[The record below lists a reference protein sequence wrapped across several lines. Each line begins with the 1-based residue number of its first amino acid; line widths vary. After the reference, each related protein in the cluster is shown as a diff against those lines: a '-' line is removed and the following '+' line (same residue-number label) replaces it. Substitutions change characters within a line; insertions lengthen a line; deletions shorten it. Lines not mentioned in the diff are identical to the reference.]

1 MKEPELKKCDPEYW
15 EFVRNLRNNK
25 EVIDGFIKSEYIT
38 KESQIKYMGIYSEF
52 YRVCLYDGVPVGFV
66 GVLDGDIRVCTHP
79 DYQQK
84 GFGKFMIEK
93 IMEIFPNSYAKVKI
107 NNMSS
112 KNLFKSLGF
121 DETFIIYTKNL

>member
-1 MKEPELKKCDPEYW
+1 MKTELKKCKPEYW

-25 EVIDGFIKSEYIT
+25 DVIDGFIKSEYIT
-38 KESQIKYMGIYSEF
+38 KESQIKYMEIYSEY
-52 YRVCLYDGVPVGFV
+52 YRICLYDGIPVGFV

-84 GFGKFMIEK
+84 GFGKFMIQK

-107 NNMSS
+107 NNIAS

-121 DETFIIYTKNL
+121 NESFVIYTKNL